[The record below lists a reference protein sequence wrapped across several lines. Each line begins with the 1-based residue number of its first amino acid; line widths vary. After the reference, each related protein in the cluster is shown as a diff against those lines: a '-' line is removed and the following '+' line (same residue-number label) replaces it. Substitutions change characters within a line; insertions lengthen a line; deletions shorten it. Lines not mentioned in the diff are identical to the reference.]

1 MVTDLFQRV
10 FQPQT
15 IETGVCSRARLM
27 TATMAAILWLSLS
40 APGFSQEPL
49 SVSGITAPIRDV
61 TLNATVDA
69 NIARI
74 RLKEGTAVK
83 AGQVILELDSRFE
96 RLEVQRRRV
105 IWESKAELASAMA
118 QVTALKGLLDS
129 TRQLYDET
137 QSVSKDELIRL
148 ELEYNIA
155 VAEQQRLEVTEIR
168 EKIEYE
174 MALQNFEKRQIT
186 SPIRGTVIKLFLQ
199 EGESCELNEP
209 LVRIVDTSRCLF
221 ICNMEE
227 WAGRRLKKGQT
238 VDLRIRTGN
247 DTISKKSRVVFAAP
261 VVDPASGLLEV
272 KTEFDNA
279 NGAVRPGIDGTMLIP
294 VQ

>member
-15 IETGVCSRARLM
+15 IETGACSRARLM

-105 IWESKAELASAMA
+105 IWESKAELASATA

-174 MALQNFEKRQIT
+174 MALQNLEKRQIT

-209 LVRIVDTSRCLF
+209 LVHIVDTSRCLF

>member
-1 MVTDLFQRV
+1 MVTDFSQRGFQSLTTGTAVCHRAFLV
-10 FQPQT
+10 TVTLT
-15 IETGVCSRARLM
+15 I
-27 TATMAAILWLSLS
+27 ILSFIPPT
-40 APGFSQEPL
+40 PGFGAESL
-49 SVSGITAPIRDV
+49 TVSGITAPIKDV

-74 RLKEGTAVK
+74 HLKEGAAVN
-83 AGQVILELDSRFE
+83 AGQVIMELDSQFE
-96 RLEVQRRRV
+96 RLEVQRRKV
-105 IWESKAELASAMA
+105 VWESNAELASATA
-118 QVTALKGLLDS
+118 QATALKALLDS

-148 ELEYNIA
+148 ELEYNLA
-155 VAEQQRLEVTEIR
+155 VAERQRLEVTEIR

-174 MALQNFEKRQIT
+174 MALQNLEKRQIT
-186 SPIRGTVIKLFLQ
+186 SPIRGTIIKLYLQ

-209 LVRIVDTSRCLF
+209 LVHIVDTSRCLF

-227 WAGRRLKKGQT
+227 WAGRRLKKDQT

-247 DTISKKSRVVFAAP
+247 DIVTKASRVVFASP
-261 VVDPASGLLEV
+261 VVDSASGLLEV

-279 NGAVRPGIDGTMLIP
+279 SGTVRPGIDGMLLIP
-294 VQ
+294 AE